1 MKSAKSVIM
10 RLLRVLAAQAIS
22 WSLLEWGGVNIPQ
35 VNITVGAVVNATFK
49 FIRDKFPKSKILEWL
64 PL

>member
-1 MKSAKSVIM
+1 MKSTLM
-10 RLLRVLAAQAIS
+10 RLLRILVAQSIS

-35 VNITVGAVVNATFK
+35 VNITIGAAVNAIFK
-49 FIRDKFPKSKILEWL
+49 FIRDKFPKSVILEWL

>member
-1 MKSAKSVIM
+1 MKSAIM
-10 RLLRVLAAQAIS
+10 RLLRVLVAQAIS

-35 VNITVGAVVNATFK
+35 VNITVGAAFNAIFK